1 MRIRRLPYLC
11 AVLLLAPGLATAA
24 KLFEAHSKAPG
35 AKMDISLREIERR
48 PRSSV
53 LAIEVRDPGSS
64 VGGSFFILCSIRKL
78 ALGRGGYAFIAK
90 KEEHPRRGQ
99 MLVGFLRS
107 EGESP
112 AAADPALA
120 AEKVVGLEQFAPIC
134 DQMR

>member
-64 VGGSFFILCSIRKL
+64 VGGAFFILCSIGKIANDFRHLVIGRPQIGQFFGIAIGKVCGCGHKKL
-78 ALGRGGYAFIAK
+78 RCATVEYRF
-90 KEEHPRRGQ
+90 
-99 MLVGFLRS
+99 V
-107 EGESP
+107 
-112 AAADPALA
+112 D
-120 AEKVVGLEQFAPIC
+120 
-134 DQMR
+134 